1 MLKQQFRAFA
11 LPSLSAWGCS
21 FFGTVPKSG
30 KANGSPYSLIF
41 SFSSS
46 VSYGASSIKWRIAV
60 LASTIMVGSFMASLS
75 EFVELGCCVV
85 ENICVQIWLYNAAM
99 CREQP
104 LIIRVEAVDWKI

>member
-1 MLKQQFRAFA
+1 MLKQQFQAFA

-30 KANGSPYSLIF
+30 KATGSPYSSIF
-41 SFSSS
+41 SSPSSG
-46 VSYGASSIKWRIAV
+46 SYGASSIKWRIVV

-85 ENICVQIWLYNAAM
+85 ENICVQI
-99 CREQP
+99 
-104 LIIRVEAVDWKI
+104 